1 MAERAAL
8 LELVTLTLPH
18 RTCDL
23 GEAQYMSSF
32 ADLLPLGFRN
42 FKAAL
47 KRKGDESE
55 SDDSIAYPSN
65 RGRKLK
71 RRARYVR
78 EGQLDAPTGPKVY
91 KEKVEYGGAQRYI
104 IHRYKRR
111 RREEDEE
118 VESNED
124 SEETIEEDDPFDQ
137 VDIEKILAPINH
149 PADLPSHPTLSRPY
163 TSRIIDQLC
172 QQALEIM
179 QPEHEHTIA
188 IKNLLTTF
196 LGDDEFASLGKLEQ
210 PEMPEF
216 IRQAQ
221 EAANQQK
228 SMTNGTSK
236 EKEVNGIDNNTAE
249 SPQGAPKVSEDG
261 KSKDAMRLDTE
272 EEHEDNTN
280 LPAQTRMTTRSLQQQ
295 QQQEAASPPP
305 PEPASPRLDIDPF
318 FFPPAYAVDRDFGIP
333 ANEAEETRRLLLAA
347 VQRQEEFMRGLNKVY
362 SGLLQA
368 KHKKQDVWRW
378 CRAMEGVRQYHASK
392 TERDISEITEEEMA
406 VGLPNNEDWYDKE
419 EWKLDAPLVKGKE
432 EEEEEEKTKKTRGR
446 RA

>member
-1 MAERAAL
+1 
-8 LELVTLTLPH
+8 
-18 RTCDL
+18 
-23 GEAQYMSSF
+23 
-32 ADLLPLGFRN
+32 
-42 FKAAL
+42 
-47 KRKGDESE
+47 
-55 SDDSIAYPSN
+55 
-65 RGRKLK
+65 
-71 RRARYVR
+71 
-78 EGQLDAPTGPKVY
+78 
-91 KEKVEYGGAQRYI
+91 
-104 IHRYKRR
+104 
-111 RREEDEE
+111 
-118 VESNED
+118 
-124 SEETIEEDDPFDQ
+124 
-137 VDIEKILAPINH
+137 
-149 PADLPSHPTLSRPY
+149 
-163 TSRIIDQLC
+163 
-172 QQALEIM
+172 M

-210 PEMPEF
+210 PEIPEF

-221 EAANQQK
+221 EAAKQQK

-236 EKEVNGIDNNTAE
+236 GKEVNGVGSNTTE
-249 SPQGAPKVSEDG
+249 PEQGVLRASEDG
-261 KSKDAMRLDTE
+261 KSKDAMELDTE
-272 EEHEDNTN
+272 EEQEVNTN
-280 LPAQTRMTTRSLQQQ
+280 LPAPTRMTTRSLQQQ

-305 PEPASPRLDIDPF
+305 PEPTSPRLGIDPF

-392 TERDISEITEEEMA
+392 TERDISEITEEEMT
-406 VGLPNNEDWYDKE
+406 VGLPDNEDWYDKE

>member
-8 LELVTLTLPH
+8 LELVT
-18 RTCDL
+18 
-23 GEAQYMSSF
+23 
-32 ADLLPLGFRN
+32 N

-111 RREEDEE
+111 RRDEGEEEE
-118 VESNED
+118 SDED
-124 SEETIEEDDPFDQ
+124 SEETVEEDDPFDQ

-179 QPEHEHTIA
+179 QPEHEHTIVL
-188 IKNLLTTF
+188 KNLLTTF
-196 LGDDEFASLGKLEQ
+196 LGDAEFANLGKLEQ

-216 IRQAQ
+216 IRQAK
-221 EAANQQK
+221 EAAKQEK
-228 SMTNGTSK
+228 SMTNGTYK
-236 EKEVNGIDNNTAE
+236 GKVVNGVLPSGRNASDPNHDALRV
-249 SPQGAPKVSEDG
+249 PEDG
-261 KSKDAMRLDTE
+261 KMKDGMELDTE
-272 EEHEDNTN
+272 EKHEDSAYP
-280 LPAQTRMTTRSLQQQ
+280 PAPSRMTTRSLQQQ
-295 QQQEAASPPP
+295 QPQEAASP
-305 PEPASPRLDIDPF
+305 PEPASPRLEIDPF
-318 FFPPAYAVDRDFGIP
+318 FYPPSYAVDRDFGIP

-347 VQRQEEFMRGLNKVY
+347 VQRQEEFMRGLKKVY

-406 VGLPNNEDWYDKE
+406 VGLPDNEDWYDKE
-419 EWKLDAPLVKGKE
+419 EWQLDAPLVKGKE